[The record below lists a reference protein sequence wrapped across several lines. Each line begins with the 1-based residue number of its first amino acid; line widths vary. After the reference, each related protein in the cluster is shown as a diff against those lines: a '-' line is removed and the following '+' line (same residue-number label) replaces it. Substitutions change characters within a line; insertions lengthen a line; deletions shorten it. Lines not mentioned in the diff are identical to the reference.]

1 MLAGLLYG
9 PSDWL
14 NCSMVRLAEF
24 FVSHGFDPRVDNGRN
39 GAQALAY
46 ACYLNALNDGLING
60 LKYLLKVGADPY
72 SNGISHGD
80 QKTPLN
86 TAYLSILQS
95 KYEAF
100 ELWQPSRTWAV
111 YRLFMSALSKDNNID
126 SVQLP
131 AHCLGQS
138 VVQLY
143 ALPNCHLVSC
153 RCGECGVE
161 FEVSQNQD
169 GLDPC
174 FVLQCGET
182 ALVINQ
188 CLFSHCD
195 ASFLDQI
202 QGTRKDLP
210 IEATGP
216 RIVDLIGQYKD
227 RDKRDQLTVVLDNR
241 LALVWDNLCKEGRM
255 AFSIKTMPI
264 KYRPGGKN
272 NGSIFS

>member
-1 MLAGLLYG
+1 
-9 PSDWL
+9 
-14 NCSMVRLAEF
+14 
-24 FVSHGFDPRVDNGRN
+24 
-39 GAQALAY
+39 
-46 ACYLNALNDGLING
+46 
-60 LKYLLKVGADPY
+60 
-72 SNGISHGD
+72 
-80 QKTPLN
+80 
-86 TAYLSILQS
+86 
-95 KYEAF
+95 
-100 ELWQPSRTWAV
+100 
-111 YRLFMSALSKDNNID
+111 MSALCKDNNID
-126 SVQLP
+126 SIQLP
-131 AHCLGQS
+131 THCLGQS

-143 ALPNCHLVSC
+143 ALSNCHLVPS

-161 FEVSQNQD
+161 FEVSPNQD

-188 CLFSHCD
+188 CLFSYCD

-202 QGTRKDLP
+202 QGTRIDLP

-264 KYRPGGKN
+264 KYRPGGKIK
-272 NGSIFS
+272 GSIFA